1 MSKREQRRAARRAAR
16 AARQERRQSA
26 RSTRQQNRQGFL
38 TNIVGEGG
46 LGSLAEKVFAGP
58 TEDIPLG
65 GGKTE
70 DEKSEDNTMMYLL
83 IGLGAYLLMNKK
95 K

>member
-1 MSKREQRRAARRAAR
+1 MSKREQRRAARRDAR
-16 AARQERRQSA
+16 AARQERRQAA
-26 RSTRQQNRQGFL
+26 RSNRQKNRQGFL

-58 TEDIPLG
+58 TDDLPMG

-70 DEKSEDNTMMYLL
+70 DENGKDNTMTYLL
-83 IGLGAYLLMNKK
+83 VGLGAYLLMNKK